1 MEKPTVAIL
10 GLGAL
15 GQSLLRRFHQV
26 DIPVACIYSSDPTK
40 RQHFAD
46 QFDTQAAEF
55 PSADAPTADVLF
67 ITVSD
72 DAIASVAERLAESDY
87 PVGGTVVT
95 HCSGAHLSNKLQPLT
110 LHGAEIAAFHPLQ
123 TFSEEIVDPNLFQYI
138 FITVEGT
145 EKATATLRLL
155 GDTLGARPISVS
167 KAFKQR
173 LHIAAVLAC
182 NYLTTLMQ
190 LAEDMAEPAVEE
202 HYPPTLEL
210 LEPLIRQTIDGI
222 LDKGPQQVLSG
233 PIARGDQSTIRQ
245 HLNILESDVELD
257 QFYRFMGRYTTQ
269 LAYHGE
275 KLSGEKLDAILKI
288 LKA

>member
-40 RQHFAD
+40 RQRFAD

-55 PSADAPTADVLF
+55 PNADTPTADVLF

-72 DAIASVAERLAESDY
+72 DAIGSVAEHLAESDY

-123 TFSEEIVDPNLFQYI
+123 TFSEENVDPNLFQYI

-145 EKATATLRLL
+145 EKATGTLRLL
-155 GDTLGARPISVS
+155 GETMGARPISVS

-190 LAEDMAEPAVEE
+190 LAEDMVVTDEE
-202 HYPPTLEL
+202 EDYPPTLEM
-210 LEPLIRQTIDGI
+210 LEPLIRQTIEGI
-222 LDKGPQQVLSG
+222 LDHGPQKVLSG

-245 HLNILESDVELD
+245 HLNILEEEDELD
-257 QFYRFMGRYTTQ
+257 AFYRFMGRYTAK
-269 LAYHGE
+269 LAHQGQ
-275 KLSGEKLDAILKI
+275 KLSAEKRDAILKI